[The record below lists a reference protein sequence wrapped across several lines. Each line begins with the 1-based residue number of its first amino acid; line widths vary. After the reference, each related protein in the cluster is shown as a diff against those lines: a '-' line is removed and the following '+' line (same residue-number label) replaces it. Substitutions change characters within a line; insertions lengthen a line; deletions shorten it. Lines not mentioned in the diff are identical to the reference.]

1 MEANLTKK
9 VILGI
14 LTLGVAAILYTGLTL
29 NSRVKNH
36 IEQTMSVLTGV
47 AVTVDSVK
55 LSLFDGSAEV
65 NGLKIPN
72 PEGYGEGNAISMDAI
87 RVSLDSSTI
96 FSQPLIVNNLL
107 FDSPE
112 VNLKLKE
119 GFPSNL
125 EEIVEVSNRQNNIRN
140 KKKKKKK
147 KKSTGN
153 SENTDGEPVDDEA
166 AGDGQDEAG
175 GGNGTGDEDDTYSM
189 IFKEIRFTNVTVNAE
204 YGDKQW
210 TETIDRVKIRG
221 IGMEQAIDTRTLGIM
236 IVRSLAGKV
245 N

>member
-1 MEANLTKK
+1 MEANPTKK

-14 LTLGVAAILYTGLTL
+14 LALGVAAILYTGLTL
-29 NSRVKNH
+29 DSRVKNH

-55 LSLFDGSAEV
+55 LSLFEGSVEV

-96 FSQPLIVNNLL
+96 FSQPLIVNSLL

-147 KKSTGN
+147 KISTGN

-166 AGDGQDEAG
+166 AGQDEAG
-175 GGNGTGDEDDTYSM
+175 G
-189 IFKEIRFTNVTVNAE
+189 
-204 YGDKQW
+204 
-210 TETIDRVKIRG
+210 
-221 IGMEQAIDTRTLGIM
+221 
-236 IVRSLAGKV
+236 
-245 N
+245 

>member
-1 MEANLTKK
+1 MEANPTKK

-14 LTLGVAAILYTGLTL
+14 LALGVAAILYTGLTL
-29 NSRVKNH
+29 DSRVKNH

-47 AVTVDSVK
+47 AVTIDSVK
-55 LSLFDGSAEV
+55 LSLFDGSGEV

-72 PEGYGEGNAISMDAI
+72 PEGYGEGNAISMEAI

-96 FSQPLIVNNLL
+96 FSQPLIVTSLL
-107 FDSPE
+107 FVSPE

-125 EEIVEVSNRQNNIRN
+125 EEIVEVSNRQIGISN
-140 KKKKKKK
+140 KKKKKK
-147 KKSTGN
+147 SAGN
-153 SENTDGEPVDDEA
+153 SANTDGEPVDDEA
-166 AGDGQDEAG
+166 AQLAAGQDEAG
-175 GGNGTGDEDDTYSM
+175 GGNGPGDEDDTYSM
-189 IFKEIRFTNVTVNAE
+189 IFKDIRFTNVTVNAE
-204 YGDKQW
+204 SGDKRW

-221 IGMEQAIDTRTLGIM
+221 IGEEQAIDTRTLGIM
-236 IVRSLAGKV
+236 IVRSLAGNV